1 MLFIADIHLYREH
14 LYWFIAEVWMCDCLY
29 FISVIR
35 DVNSAAGIVT
45 LRISLCDNQAV
56 ILPEHNSLNQLAKDL
71 EIMFENYVE
80 GFEAAC
86 VVSRNAKKFR
96 PGDTAMQRAGD
107 VLYRPQHYHMNI
119 EEGLDLSGKTPTAL
133 VQRLVPSVF
142 KEPKNIL
149 YTLDAREMRDPEHKT
164 EAGRAA
170 GMRLAAQIDSDLIS
184 MVTQRATNVIT
195 MADSTTGSQ
204 GRDLWNCAAGIDATM
219 TAIGVPQGI
228 NRRSFWNPFNY
239 KDLAGELG
247 HRAYAQGA
255 TLTAYEKA
263 QIPPVASFDS
273 YKTDISGRVPKGTA
287 TSITLAAAP
296 AHKVEAKDAND
307 MPVDI
312 GSLAEA
318 ANQKGDFAQNAA
330 KNAGVNLAAQ
340 GVLSAAAKG
349 IGRGITAIK
358 GDIAPEVAKKI
369 ATSESMGVTPMTSDV
384 IPPKNA
390 FTRGLTQDAEG
401 ALLGTGSKRAEQ
413 YATRSK
419 LVSNYF
425 DRFGEYNPDDVVKS
439 LTTTLR
445 GRKDAAGAV
454 INDVTNKMGNAA
466 VDTTNTMNALNTAIA
481 RQERLGTSANQSLL
495 TSLRNLREELANPAT
510 DLDVTFDLLRQHRT
524 AFRSNVQ
531 GDAMVFPNQAK
542 AATNMVENAMSKD
555 LRNAVAKNLGASDAA
570 KYLKANS
577 DYANVYNKVLNKNIA
592 NKLNKASSEAS
603 PELINTVVLSR
614 KPSDVKRIWSAL
626 DDKGK
631 DAMRAAYVSKIA
643 EKAGDSPAK
652 FITEVN
658 KLKSQSGGEIYN
670 TIFSGKHMKEL
681 DALHEVLQQTARS
694 DTANVVTQTGQSQAN
709 RIRTIG
715 ATATLGVSMGIE
727 AGFGAM
733 MRLYESKAARNALL
747 RLANTK
753 AGTPAYERALNNAA
767 NAIRPILAND
777 ATDR

>member
-1 MLFIADIHLYREH
+1 MAYSREQLMTALRNADAAGDTEGARRIAQILSSSNQPTQNQKQPVEQQDGFMSDLGEAVKETGRGLVQAGVNVANIP
-14 LYWFIAEVWMCDCLY
+14 A
-29 FISVIR
+29 SVA
-35 DVNSAAGIVT
+35 DAVTSAAAWAGGKLGIGDGTYQPAPRVT
-45 LRISLCDNQAV
+45 TQGLEQAFGLQQGALTPQTTEGRV
-56 ILPEHNSLNQLAKDL
+56 FAEALPYLAT
-71 EIMFENYVE
+71 V
-80 GFEAAC
+80 GVGGASTQA
-86 VVSRNAKKFR
+86 
-96 PGDTAMQRAGD
+96 
-107 VLYRPQHYHMNI
+107 
-119 EEGLDLSGKTPTAL
+119 PTL
-133 VQRLVPSVF
+133 
-142 KEPKNIL
+142 
-149 YTLDAREMRDPEHKT
+149 
-164 EAGRAA
+164 AGR
-170 GMRLAAQIDSDLIS
+170 
-184 MVTQRATNVIT
+184 IT
-195 MADSTTGSQ
+195 
-204 GRDLWNCAAGIDATM
+204 
-219 TAIGVPQGI
+219 
-228 NRRSFWNPFNY
+228 
-239 KDLAGELG
+239 
-247 HRAYAQGA
+247 QGA
-255 TLTAYEKA
+255 ARL
-263 QIPPVASFDS
+263 
-273 YKTDISGRVPKGTA
+273 
-287 TSITLAAAP
+287 LAENA
-296 AHKVEAKDAND
+296 V
-307 MPVDI
+307 
-312 GSLAEA
+312 GSLA
-318 ANQKGDFAQNAA
+318 ANSE
-330 KNAGVNLAAQ
+330 KNDAGKLATDIGVGMLTGGAVNT
-340 GVLSAAAKG
+340 VAKG
-349 IGRGITAIK
+349 LERGITAFK

-531 GDAMVFPNQAK
+531 GDSMVFPNQAK

-681 DALHEVLQQTARS
+681 DSLHEVLQQTARS

-715 ATATLGVSMGIE
+715 ATATLGVSMGLE

>member
-1 MLFIADIHLYREH
+1 MAYSREQLMTALRNADAAGDTEGARRIARMLSSSNPPTQNQEQPLEQQDGFMSDLGEAVKETGRGLVQAGVNVANIPASVAD
-14 LYWFIAEVWMCDCLY
+14 AVT
-29 FISVIR
+29 
-35 DVNSAAGIVT
+35 SAAAWAGGKLGIGDGTYQPAPRVT
-45 LRISLCDNQAV
+45 TQGLEQAFGLQQGALTPQTTEGRV
-56 ILPEHNSLNQLAKDL
+56 FAEALPYLAT
-71 EIMFENYVE
+71 V
-80 GFEAAC
+80 GVGGASTQA
-86 VVSRNAKKFR
+86 
-96 PGDTAMQRAGD
+96 
-107 VLYRPQHYHMNI
+107 
-119 EEGLDLSGKTPTAL
+119 PTL
-133 VQRLVPSVF
+133 
-142 KEPKNIL
+142 
-149 YTLDAREMRDPEHKT
+149 
-164 EAGRAA
+164 AGR
-170 GMRLAAQIDSDLIS
+170 
-184 MVTQRATNVIT
+184 IT
-195 MADSTTGSQ
+195 
-204 GRDLWNCAAGIDATM
+204 
-219 TAIGVPQGI
+219 
-228 NRRSFWNPFNY
+228 
-239 KDLAGELG
+239 
-247 HRAYAQGA
+247 QGA
-255 TLTAYEKA
+255 ARL
-263 QIPPVASFDS
+263 
-273 YKTDISGRVPKGTA
+273 
-287 TSITLAAAP
+287 LAENA
-296 AHKVEAKDAND
+296 V
-307 MPVDI
+307 
-312 GSLAEA
+312 GSLA
-318 ANQKGDFAQNAA
+318 ANSE
-330 KNAGVNLAAQ
+330 KNDAGKLATDIGVGMLTGGAVNT
-340 GVLSAAAKG
+340 VAKG
-349 IGRGITAIK
+349 LERGITAFK

-390 FTRGLTQDAEG
+390 FTRGLTQGAEG

-694 DTANVVTQTGQSQAN
+694 DAANVVTQTGQSQAN

-715 ATATLGVSMGIE
+715 ATATLGVSLGLE
-727 AGFGAM
+727 AGFGAI

-753 AGTPAYERALNNAA
+753 AGTPAYEKALNQAA
-767 NAIRPILAND
+767 TAVRPLLVNE
-777 ATDR
+777 ATRQ

>member
-1 MLFIADIHLYREH
+1 MKVTANGKTFTFPDGTSTEDIGTAIDEYFAGQAVQQQTVNQPTQNQEQPVEQQDGFMSDLGEAVKETGRGLVQAGVNVANIPASVAD
-14 LYWFIAEVWMCDCLY
+14 AVT
-29 FISVIR
+29 
-35 DVNSAAGIVT
+35 SAAAWAGGKLGIGDGTYQPAPRVT
-45 LRISLCDNQAV
+45 TQGLEQAFGLQQGALTPQTTEGRV
-56 ILPEHNSLNQLAKDL
+56 FAEALPYLAT
-71 EIMFENYVE
+71 V
-80 GFEAAC
+80 GVGGASTQA
-86 VVSRNAKKFR
+86 
-96 PGDTAMQRAGD
+96 
-107 VLYRPQHYHMNI
+107 
-119 EEGLDLSGKTPTAL
+119 PTL
-133 VQRLVPSVF
+133 
-142 KEPKNIL
+142 
-149 YTLDAREMRDPEHKT
+149 
-164 EAGRAA
+164 AGR
-170 GMRLAAQIDSDLIS
+170 
-184 MVTQRATNVIT
+184 IT
-195 MADSTTGSQ
+195 
-204 GRDLWNCAAGIDATM
+204 
-219 TAIGVPQGI
+219 
-228 NRRSFWNPFNY
+228 
-239 KDLAGELG
+239 
-247 HRAYAQGA
+247 QGA
-255 TLTAYEKA
+255 ARL
-263 QIPPVASFDS
+263 
-273 YKTDISGRVPKGTA
+273 
-287 TSITLAAAP
+287 LAENA
-296 AHKVEAKDAND
+296 V
-307 MPVDI
+307 
-312 GSLAEA
+312 GSLA
-318 ANQKGDFAQNAA
+318 ANSE
-330 KNAGVNLAAQ
+330 KNDAGKLATDIGVGMLTGGAVNT
-340 GVLSAAAKG
+340 VAKG
-349 IGRGITAIK
+349 LERGITAFK

-445 GRKDAAGAV
+445 GRKDTAGAV

-694 DTANVVTQTGQSQAN
+694 DAANVVTQTGQSQAN

-715 ATATLGVSMGIE
+715 ATATLGVSLGLE
-727 AGFGAM
+727 AGFGAI

-767 NAIRPILAND
+767 NAIRPLLATE
-777 ATDR
+777 ATQQ

>member
-1 MLFIADIHLYREH
+1 MAKAWKDVIASPQYQALAPEQKAQAQEQYFNEVVAPQAGENAEQAKQAFYSAYPRGLLEKGNIDIHNRPVVKNSDGSISTVRSMSTNIDGREVLIPTVSDDGRIMSDDEAIDNFMRTGKH
-14 LYWFIAEVWMCDCLY
+14 LGMFDNPDDATAYAESLHNQQADEYLPRKNQATQQPVQQSTQAAPQQQKEEPSLMQQAGDWLTGGQSAGQIAEQAGRGL
-29 FISVIR
+29 
-35 DVNSAAGIVT
+35 VNI
-45 LRISLCDNQAV
+45 
-56 ILPEHNSLNQLAKDL
+56 P
-71 EIMFENYVE
+71 F
-80 GFEAAC
+80 
-86 VVSRNAKKFR
+86 
-96 PGDTAMQRAGD
+96 D
-107 VLYRPQHYHMNI
+107 VLQGGASLINAISQGLGGPKVLDDVYRPV
-119 EEGLDLSGKTPTAL
+119 DRPTDPYA
-133 VQRLVPSVF
+133 QAGETIGGYLVP
-142 KEPKNIL
+142 
-149 YTLDAREMRDPEHKT
+149 
-164 EAGRAA
+164 
-170 GMRLAAQIDSDLIS
+170 
-184 MVTQRATNVIT
+184 
-195 MADSTTGSQ
+195 
-204 GRDLWNCAAGIDATM
+204 
-219 TAIGVPQGI
+219 GV
-228 NRRSFWNPFNY
+228 
-239 KDLAGELG
+239 
-247 HRAYAQGA
+247 
-255 TLTAYEKA
+255 
-263 QIPPVASFDS
+263 
-273 YKTDISGRVPKGTA
+273 GTA
-287 TSITLAAAP
+287 GSMA
-296 AHKVEAKDAND
+296 
-307 MPVDI
+307 I

-643 EKAGDSPAK
+643 EKSGDSPAK

-715 ATATLGVSMGIE
+715 ATATLGVSMGLE

-733 MRLYESKAARNALL
+733 MRLYESKAARNMLL

-753 AGTPAYERALNNAA
+753 AGTPAYERALSNAA
-767 NAIRPILAND
+767 NAIRPLLATE
-777 ATDR
+777 ATQQ

>member
-1 MLFIADIHLYREH
+1 M
-14 LYWFIAEVWMCDCLY
+14 MK
-29 FISVIR
+29 
-35 DVNSAAGIVT
+35 VT
-45 LRISLCDNQAV
+45 AN
-56 ILPEHNSLNQLAKDL
+56 
-71 EIMFENYVE
+71 
-80 GFEAAC
+80 
-86 VVSRNAKKFR
+86 
-96 PGDTAMQRAGD
+96 
-107 VLYRPQHYHMNI
+107 
-119 EEGLDLSGKTPTAL
+119 GKTFIFPDGT
-133 VQRLVPSVF
+133 S
-142 KEPKNIL
+142 
-149 YTLDAREMRDPEHKT
+149 T
-164 EAGRAA
+164 E
-170 GMRLAAQIDSDLIS
+170 
-184 MVTQRATNVIT
+184 
-195 MADSTTGSQ
+195 
-204 GRDLWNCAAGIDATM
+204 
-219 TAIGVPQGI
+219 
-228 NRRSFWNPFNY
+228 
-239 KDLAGELG
+239 
-247 HRAYAQGA
+247 
-255 TLTAYEKA
+255 
-263 QIPPVASFDS
+263 
-273 YKTDISGRVPKGTA
+273 
-287 TSITLAAAP
+287 
-296 AHKVEAKDAND
+296 
-307 MPVDI
+307 DI
-312 GSLAEA
+312 GSAIDEYFAGQAVQQQTVNQPTQNQEQPVEQQDGFMSDLGEA
-318 ANQKGDFAQNAA
+318 VKETGRGLVQ
-330 KNAGVNLAAQ
+330 AGVNVANIPASVADAVTSAAAWAGGKLGIGDGTYQPAPRATTQGLEQVFGLQQGALTPQTTEGRVFAEALPYLATVGVGGASTQAPTLAGRITQGAARLLAENAVGSLAANSEKNDA
-340 GVLSAAAKG
+340 GKLATDIGIGMLTGGAVNTVAKG
-349 IGRGITAIK
+349 IGRGITAFK

-384 IPPKNA
+384 ITPKNA

-631 DAMRAAYVSKIA
+631 DAMRAAYVSKMA

-715 ATATLGVSMGIE
+715 ATATLGVSMGLE

-767 NAIRPILAND
+767 NAIRPILAPQIT
-777 ATDR
+777 AEQ

>member
-1 MLFIADIHLYREH
+1 MAYSREQLMTALRNADAAGDTEGARRIAQILSSSNQPTQNQKQPVEQQDGFMSDLGEAVKETGRGLVQAGVNVANIP
-14 LYWFIAEVWMCDCLY
+14 A
-29 FISVIR
+29 SVA
-35 DVNSAAGIVT
+35 DAVTSAAAWAGGKLGIGDGTYQPAPRVT
-45 LRISLCDNQAV
+45 TQGLEQAFGLQQGALTPQTTEGRV
-56 ILPEHNSLNQLAKDL
+56 FAEALPYLAT
-71 EIMFENYVE
+71 V
-80 GFEAAC
+80 GVGGASTQA
-86 VVSRNAKKFR
+86 
-96 PGDTAMQRAGD
+96 
-107 VLYRPQHYHMNI
+107 
-119 EEGLDLSGKTPTAL
+119 PTL
-133 VQRLVPSVF
+133 
-142 KEPKNIL
+142 
-149 YTLDAREMRDPEHKT
+149 
-164 EAGRAA
+164 AGR
-170 GMRLAAQIDSDLIS
+170 
-184 MVTQRATNVIT
+184 IT
-195 MADSTTGSQ
+195 
-204 GRDLWNCAAGIDATM
+204 
-219 TAIGVPQGI
+219 
-228 NRRSFWNPFNY
+228 
-239 KDLAGELG
+239 
-247 HRAYAQGA
+247 QGA
-255 TLTAYEKA
+255 ARL
-263 QIPPVASFDS
+263 
-273 YKTDISGRVPKGTA
+273 
-287 TSITLAAAP
+287 LAENA
-296 AHKVEAKDAND
+296 V
-307 MPVDI
+307 
-312 GSLAEA
+312 GSLA
-318 ANQKGDFAQNAA
+318 ANSE
-330 KNAGVNLAAQ
+330 KNDAGKLATDIGVGMLTGGAVNT
-340 GVLSAAAKG
+340 VAKG
-349 IGRGITAIK
+349 LERGITAFK

-445 GRKDAAGAV
+445 GRKDAAVAV

-694 DTANVVTQTGQSQAN
+694 DAANVVTQTGQSQAN

-715 ATATLGVSMGIE
+715 ATATLGVSLGLE
-727 AGFGAM
+727 AGFGAI

-753 AGTPAYERALNNAA
+753 AGTPAYERALSKAA
-767 NAIRPILAND
+767 NAIRPLLATE
-777 ATDR
+777 ATQQ

>member
-1 MLFIADIHLYREH
+1 MAYSREQLMTALRNADAAGDTEGARRIAQILSSSNQPTQNQKQPVEQQDGFMSDLGEAVKETGRGLVQAGVNVANIP
-14 LYWFIAEVWMCDCLY
+14 A
-29 FISVIR
+29 SVA
-35 DVNSAAGIVT
+35 DAVTSAAAWAGGKLGIGDGTYQPAPRVT
-45 LRISLCDNQAV
+45 TQGLEQAFGLQQGALTPQTTEGRV
-56 ILPEHNSLNQLAKDL
+56 FAEALPYLAT
-71 EIMFENYVE
+71 V
-80 GFEAAC
+80 GVGGASTQA
-86 VVSRNAKKFR
+86 
-96 PGDTAMQRAGD
+96 
-107 VLYRPQHYHMNI
+107 
-119 EEGLDLSGKTPTAL
+119 PTL
-133 VQRLVPSVF
+133 
-142 KEPKNIL
+142 
-149 YTLDAREMRDPEHKT
+149 
-164 EAGRAA
+164 AGR
-170 GMRLAAQIDSDLIS
+170 
-184 MVTQRATNVIT
+184 IT
-195 MADSTTGSQ
+195 
-204 GRDLWNCAAGIDATM
+204 
-219 TAIGVPQGI
+219 
-228 NRRSFWNPFNY
+228 
-239 KDLAGELG
+239 
-247 HRAYAQGA
+247 QGA
-255 TLTAYEKA
+255 ARL
-263 QIPPVASFDS
+263 
-273 YKTDISGRVPKGTA
+273 
-287 TSITLAAAP
+287 LAENA
-296 AHKVEAKDAND
+296 V
-307 MPVDI
+307 
-312 GSLAEA
+312 GSLA
-318 ANQKGDFAQNAA
+318 ANSE
-330 KNAGVNLAAQ
+330 KNDAGKLATDIGVGMLTGGAVNT
-340 GVLSAAAKG
+340 VAKG
-349 IGRGITAIK
+349 LERGITAFK

-715 ATATLGVSMGIE
+715 ATATLGATLALE
-727 AGFGAM
+727 AGFGAI

-767 NAIRPILAND
+767 NAIRPILASQIT
-777 ATDR
+777 AEQ